1 MAETPR
7 EPSTRDYLRAFERI
21 ETLKNKLIKMGLL
34 DGGATHEEV
43 IACVKRIVPKELITH

>member
-1 MAETPR
+1 MAETAR